1 MQPIDLQEL
10 YNKAF
15 GISLPEYKL
24 NADAKDAPPK
34 AVVTPPSYDLSKT
47 PKADL
52 LGSSIY
58 GTPFY
63 GSNYVT
69 GAYYFLP
76 AFFDLQDD
84 SDYTIPFP
92 IIRIQSQK
100 RIIETPLT
108 ERKGTVVELVSQESW
123 KIYIKGFIIS
133 KDGNYPEQEILKM
146 KEVYELD
153 TALRL
158 RCALTDLFLTAD
170 DRVAIKSINFP
181 EVKGVEHVKPY
192 EMELISVNIFDLT
205 KVE

>member
-1 MQPIDLQEL
+1 MQAIDLQDL

-15 GISLPEYKL
+15 GVSIPEYKL
-24 NADAKDAPPK
+24 NASPK
-34 AVVTPPSYDLSKT
+34 AAPDT
-47 PKADL
+47 
-52 LGSSIY
+52 SSIY

-63 GSNYVT
+63 GSNFVT

-76 AFFDLQDD
+76 AFLDFQDD
-84 SDYTIPFP
+84 SDYSIPFP

-108 ERKGTVVELVSQESW
+108 ERKGTVVELVNQESW

-133 KDGNYPEQEILKM
+133 KDGNFPEQEILKM
-146 KEVYELD
+146 KEVYELN

-170 DRVAIKSINFP
+170 DRVTIKSINFP
-181 EVKGVEHVKPY
+181 EVKGIQHVKPY

-205 KVE
+205 TV

>member
-1 MQPIDLQEL
+1 MATTIDISEL

-15 GISLPEYKL
+15 GVSVPEYKL
-24 NADAKDAPPK
+24 DALPKVDATK
-34 AVVTPPSYDLSKT
+34 S
-47 PKADL
+47 
-52 LGSSIY
+52 SSIY

-108 ERKGTVVELVSQESW
+108 ERKGTVVELVNQESW

-146 KEVYELD
+146 KEVYEVN

-170 DRVAIKSINFP
+170 DRVCIKSLNFP
-181 EVKGVEHVKPY
+181 EVKGIEHVKPY

-205 KVE
+205 DLTPLG